1 MKTKTKNVRNLIAQ
15 QRERHSVLRKKRDA
29 LSIAMKQI
37 TATSNRAISLLVDLH
52 NASEEFV
59 SFGAMVCSKVQH
71 AVSVCDPDSLAVAG
85 SVVAIE
91 VAKSSVAHTAS
102 DQHLLQNAIISMT
115 DICESIHNHQDS
127 VCQDLA
133 AMHEAHM
140 CAADAHSLALL
151 AIEQGHGSTL
161 HKALHCVSCDGNAE
175 AVYAARTGMCKKCH
189 DATICE
195 SRTGWVQCTE
205 A

>member
-1 MKTKTKNVRNLIAQ
+1 
-15 QRERHSVLRKKRDA
+15 
-29 LSIAMKQI
+29 
-37 TATSNRAISLLVDLH
+37 
-52 NASEEFV
+52 
-59 SFGAMVCSKVQH
+59 
-71 AVSVCDPDSLAVAG
+71 VAG

-127 VCQDLA
+127 VCQDLT